1 MGRNRNKT
9 KVTVA
14 LMDEYMDIPL
24 EQLDYLSHVEEAR
37 NLFGFLS
44 MCMVHNAE
52 KCSKT
57 WQPMI
62 ETMQAKRRLEREQ
75 RKTG

>member
-1 MGRNRNKT
+1 MARKQNKT

-14 LMDEYMDIPL
+14 LMEDYCDIPA

-44 MCMVHNAE
+44 MCMIHNAE

-62 ETMQAKRRLEREQ
+62 ETMQAKRRLERES
-75 RKTG
+75 RK